1 MSWLLPLP
9 PAADLSGFDLRLHV
23 FPARLEVTQRGG
35 PALLIITSH
44 FPVLTNAL
52 SGFLLIKKSFIPATL
67 SGAANACF
75 PSLHQKEVNFCPG

>member
-23 FPARLEVTQRGG
+23 FPARPEVTQRGG

-44 FPVLTNAL
+44 FPVLRNAL
-52 SGFLLIKKSFIPATL
+52 FFFFSLRNVLFLQHTQVQPISAGCLFS
-67 SGAANACF
+67 
-75 PSLHQKEVNFCPG
+75 